1 MEAHRQPEAEEARN
15 PAATR
20 EPILLAWLALAIL
33 LTLISHGLRYS
44 QPLVTNGWVSAHF
57 ATIAH
62 AYQEHGVFGLGG
74 LPIQNHSPLGLEP
87 DAYLHWPPLFPIVL
101 SWVFAVF
108 GESPMAA
115 RGFATFLLLINAALV
130 GWLLRACLSQ
140 RAALVGAFTFLCLPI
155 VAIKG
160 EMVMHL
166 HLALAFTLLA
176 LLGFV
181 EATKRAQTK
190 RTQTKQNQTKQNQW
204 KSPWP
209 WLGITSM
216 AAAVGTSWE
225 PALATGGLLGL
236 ALFRR
241 RRFDLVLAAGYCLTA
256 GVTVF
261 LVMGLYAWQS
271 PGLLEDLWHT
281 VAFRLGLEYSP
292 EQAFQVHTLVNHHSY
307 GSYLQPSLAQVVL
320 TFAERIW
327 ANGQLVV
334 TAAGWAVIAGWL
346 HRRRPNIEAGYA
358 LGGLATM
365 WVAWFLLMK
374 NHAYNHQYEMYI
386 GAPFLAGSVGVA
398 VASALAHCDVSP
410 SPALRRAAR
419 WTLLGVLPATLLFPL
434 VAKGRVNA
442 SGPREISHPLLDYAQ
457 EIRQAIPQG
466 AVVLSPQT
474 NMIPVYYAERHVVRG
489 VTNWPLVER
498 VREEL
503 PRVFPGSLGY
513 LAVDSEH
520 QQDFSS
526 PPSFATEI
534 LRSEH
539 LLLFALSLPNDLS
552 FPEDLSL
559 PDGLLLPRGSTTP
572 ATSPLQEPKPP
583 QSPQPSHQP
592 NKGATP

>member
-1 MEAHRQPEAEEARN
+1 MKEKNAAARDDS
-15 PAATR
+15 
-20 EPILLAWLALAIL
+20 ILLAWLTLAIL
-33 LTLISHGLRYS
+33 LTLVSHGLRFS

-62 AYQEHGVFGLGG
+62 AYLEHGVFDLGG

-87 DAYLHWPPLFPIVL
+87 DAYIHWPPLFPIVL
-101 SWVFAVF
+101 SWVFAGF
-108 GESPMAA
+108 GESAMAA
-115 RGFATFLLLINAALV
+115 RGFATFLLLANAALL
-130 GWLLRACLSQ
+130 GWLLRACLSP
-140 RAALVGAFTFLCLPI
+140 RAALLGAFTFLCLPI

-176 LLGFV
+176 LLAFV
-181 EATKRAQTK
+181 KGTVQAR
-190 RTQTKQNQTKQNQW
+190 W

-209 WLGITSM
+209 WLGIASVG
-216 AAAVGTSWE
+216 AAVATSWE
-225 PALATGGLLGL
+225 PALATMGLLGL
-236 ALFRR
+236 AVFRK
-241 RRFDLVLAAGYCLTA
+241 RRFEMILAMAFCLTA
-256 GVTVF
+256 GATVF
-261 LVMGLYAWQS
+261 LVMGIYALQS

-292 EQAFQVHTLVNHHSY
+292 EQAFQVHTLVNHQSY
-307 GSYLQPSLAQVVL
+307 GSYVQPSLAQVAL

-334 TAAGWAVIAGWL
+334 TAAGWVVVAGWL
-346 HRRRPNIEAGYA
+346 HRRRPNAETGYA

-365 WVAWFLLMK
+365 WIAWFLLMK

-398 VASALAHCDVSP
+398 VASALTHSEGLP
-410 SPALRRAAR
+410 SATFRKAAR
-419 WTLLGVLPATLLFPL
+419 WTLLGFLPAALAFPL
-434 VAKGRVNA
+434 AVKGMVNA

-457 EIRQAIPQG
+457 EIRQAVPPG

-474 NMIPVYYAERHVVRG
+474 NMIPVYYADRHVLRG
-489 VTNWPLVER
+489 ITSWPLVER

-513 LAVDSEH
+513 LAVDVEH
-520 QQDFSS
+520 QENFFD

-539 LLLFALSLPNDLS
+539 LLLFALSSPKLPAP
-552 FPEDLSL
+552 F
-559 PDGLLLPRGSTTP
+559 
-572 ATSPLQEPKPP
+572 AASPPPNQRPPSQSQDQE
-583 QSPQPSHQP
+583 
-592 NKGATP
+592 